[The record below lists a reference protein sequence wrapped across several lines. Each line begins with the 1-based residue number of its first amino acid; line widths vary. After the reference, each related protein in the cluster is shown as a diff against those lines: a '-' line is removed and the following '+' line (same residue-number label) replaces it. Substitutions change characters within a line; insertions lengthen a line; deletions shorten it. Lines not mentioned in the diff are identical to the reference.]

1 MVEKTLALWRVET
14 AKYVPLTQLS
24 LSQEEQFQY
33 RGPYI
38 PPTGLEPVLPAPEA
52 GALSN

>member
-14 AKYVPLTQLS
+14 AKYVP